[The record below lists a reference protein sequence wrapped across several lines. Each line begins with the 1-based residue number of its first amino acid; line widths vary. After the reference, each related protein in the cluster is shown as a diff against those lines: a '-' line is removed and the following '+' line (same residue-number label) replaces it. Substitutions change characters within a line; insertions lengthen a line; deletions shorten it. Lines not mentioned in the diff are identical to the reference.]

1 MQLSMNSGLLWFM
14 RLGGLSSFFFISLQR
29 KSEAHLFKW
38 EDELFLDEI
47 CLLDAQQRRLA
58 VTVQ

>member
-1 MQLSMNSGLLWFM
+1 MQVSMNSGLLWFM
-14 RLGGLSSFFFISLQR
+14 RLGGLSSFLVSLQR

-38 EDELFLDEI
+38 EDESFLDEI

-58 VTVQ
+58 VPVQ